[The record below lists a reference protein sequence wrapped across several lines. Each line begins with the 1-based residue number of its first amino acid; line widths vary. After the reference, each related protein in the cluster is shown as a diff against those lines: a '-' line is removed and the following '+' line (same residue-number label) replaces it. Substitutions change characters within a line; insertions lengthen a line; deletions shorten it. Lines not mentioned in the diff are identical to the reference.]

1 MWAPQGCFLIV
12 SSAEGI
18 SRDPEQHV
26 SHFTWHQYLSPGLEK
41 RLLMPRL
48 SPATAHSKVPAA
60 KGSWLKLTVLKIRSL
75 GNVATVARIIAGSS
89 ESLRLDTRKPPRS
102 PHAWHAS
109 HDVRESKH
117 SAVSL
122 ARAFLVLCCVFLFC
136 GLFFCFVCV
145 GVLVCFFVC
154 LVFCCC
160 FLFVWFESLR
170 VRNHR

>member
-18 SRDPEQHV
+18 SRDPERHV

-122 ARAFLVLCCVFLFC
+122 ARAFLVLCCVCLFC
-136 GLFFCFVCV
+136 GLFFLLCLCWRVGLFFCLI
-145 GVLVCFFVC
+145 GVLLLFFVC
-154 LVFCCC
+154 LV
-160 FLFVWFESLR
+160 
-170 VRNHR
+170 